1 MQQVT
6 RETGLN
12 QYSNQM
18 GFIDTCRTSC
28 LMTVGHALL
37 ACTGDILQDRSHIR
51 SQNKSINLIRLMSVQ
66 VSLTTIME

>member
-6 RETGLN
+6 RETGLK

-28 LMTVGHALL
+28 PMTVGHARLT
-37 ACTGDILQDRSHIR
+37 CTGDILQDRSHIR
-51 SQNKSINLIRLMSVQ
+51 SQNKSIDLIRLMSVQ
-66 VSLTTIME
+66 VSLTTTIE